1 MFLQDKQCK
10 LMYNI
15 LIMGDMSEIVSG
27 AVVNDNIV
35 VNVITVTLCQH
46 KRTAPNFFWK
56 STNYYYTIKNPQIAE
71 LTGTT
76 RI

>member
-1 MFLQDKQCK
+1 
-10 LMYNI
+10 MYNI